1 MTRRETTDR
10 IAAALTPLYGGREAR
25 SIALRSITEL
35 SGLSLSQV
43 LTDPSA
49 ELQIEE
55 LDGLITQL
63 AAGRPVQ
70 YVIGRTE
77 FCGLEIAVREGV
89 LIPRPETEE
98 LVMWIIREQPTAKTI
113 LDVGTGSGCIAL
125 TLKHN
130 LPCAQIFAA
139 DISDDALGIAAQNAQ
154 DLNLDITF
162 RRADALSNLTEVF
175 PEEFDLIVSNP
186 PYVPQVDLLSM
197 HPNVRDHEPPGA
209 LFVPDDDPLLFY
221 RAIARA
227 GRQMLRPG
235 GALYFEIYHLF
246 ADAMREMLDREGYTA
261 TQVRNDLAGKP
272 RMVCSRRK

>member
-25 SIALRSITEL
+25 SIALRAITEL

-130 LPCAQIFAA
+130 LPCVQIFAA

>member
-25 SIALRSITEL
+25 SIALRAITEL

>member
-25 SIALRSITEL
+25 SIALRAITEL

-272 RMVCSRRK
+272 RMVYSRRK

>member
-25 SIALRSITEL
+25 SIALRAITEL

-113 LDVGTGSGCIAL
+113 LDMGTGSGCIAL